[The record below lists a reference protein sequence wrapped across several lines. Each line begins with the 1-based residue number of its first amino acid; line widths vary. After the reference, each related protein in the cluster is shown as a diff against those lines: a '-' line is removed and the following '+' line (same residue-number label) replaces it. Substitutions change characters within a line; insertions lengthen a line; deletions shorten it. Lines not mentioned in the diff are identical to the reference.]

1 MQVREK
7 TGQNLTEPITN
18 TQLKTYIGYT
28 ATDQDTI
35 LPGLITA
42 VRKQVEKIT
51 SLSAIEK
58 TYQVFFNEYDSND
71 GWYTLPFAPVK
82 SITSVQSNGSDIV
95 YDESGMT
102 EVRIYPYWSPDLFGL
117 DVEYV
122 ASASDELVVMTE
134 CIYEICAANWMNKA
148 GTPFVIPAGTV
159 GKIRSIMIPAI

>member
-7 TGQNLTEPITN
+7 TGQSLTDPITN

-28 ATDQDTI
+28 ASDQDTY
-35 LPGLITA
+35 LTSLITA

-102 EVRIYPYWSPDLFGL
+102 EVRIYPYWSPDLFG
-117 DVEYV
+117 VGV
-122 ASASDELVVMTE
+122 GVG
-134 CIYEICAANWMNKA
+134 A
-148 GTPFVIPAGTV
+148 GARWCWCWYRCGR
-159 GKIRSIMIPAI
+159 GSGRWRLRWLWGRSWCWCRRRARPG